1 MLRVMAAAMFAVQRC
16 IPHWS
21 RALIP
26 VEQVRVPKQLSLL
39 VLRV

>member
-21 RALIP
+21 RAHTL
-26 VEQVRVPKQLSLL
+26 VELVRVPKQLSLL